1 MDKNGEYQGFPS
13 EYFCP
18 TVPKRFVGESF
29 TVALISGTERVC
41 IRGGGVSRFS
51 VENFSSHSAEIFRG
65 GILYCC
71 INFGN
76 RKGLD
81 KRCGEYHD
89 FPSNNFCL
97 TVPKIFVGE
106 PFSVALISGIEKV
119 WIGRGEYQDF
129 PSENFCL
136 TVLKISLGESFTV
149 ALISVSEKV
158 WIRRVGVSR
167 YSVEIFCLT
176 LPKNFVGEPS
186 TVAVISG
193 IEKVWIGRGGGS
205 IKIFHRKNFV
215 SQCQKIT

>member
-1 MDKNGEYQGFPS
+1 MPEKFRRGIVYCCIIFGDRKTLDK
-13 EYFCP
+13 
-18 TVPKRFVGESF
+18 
-29 TVALISGTERVC
+29 
-41 IRGGGVSRFS
+41 RGGGVSRFS
-51 VENFSSHSAEIFRG
+51 VENFSSHSEENFRG

-81 KRCGEYHD
+81 RKGRELQGI
-89 FPSNNFCL
+89 PSNIFCL

-129 PSENFCL
+129 PSKNFCL

-158 WIRRVGVSR
+158 WIRRVGVSL
-167 YSVEIFCLT
+167 YSVE
-176 LPKNFVGEPS
+176 NFLSHSAEKFRR
-186 TVAVISG
+186 G
-193 IEKVWIGRGGGS
+193 ILYCCSNFGYRESLDRTGR
-205 IKIFHRKNFV
+205 
-215 SQCQKIT
+215 